1 MKSLNEIGRELDVP
15 AYVVDPVVVDEMKS
29 IARITGLPE
38 EFFLIIISYL
48 DSKNRFFLVGTEG
61 ALRKKSV

>member
-38 EFFLIIISYL
+38 EFFLIIISL
-48 DSKNRFFLVGTEG
+48 G
-61 ALRKKSV
+61 